1 MKKLYY
7 KYEEVLSYL
16 IFGIL
21 TTVVSVVTYLVF
33 ANVCFPNKSDLD
45 LQICNVLSWI
55 CAVTFAYITNR
66 KYVFKSKSV
75 GVQKLKEVINF
86 FLARLFSL
94 FVDMALMF
102 LMYSVMHI
110 DDTIAKLVVQ
120 VVVVVLNYIF
130 SKLIVFKKNAWLT
143 FMNCVRIL
151 LINKEE
157 YK

>member
-1 MKKLYY
+1 MKKIKDLYN

-16 IFGIL
+16 IFGVL
-21 TTVVSVVTYLVF
+21 TTVVSITTYLVF

-45 LQICNVLSWI
+45 IQICNVLSWI

-75 GVQKLKEVINF
+75 GKDKLKEIINF
-86 FLARLFSL
+86 FLARLASL
-94 FVDMALMF
+94 FIDMALMY

-120 VVVVVLNYIF
+120 VVVVILNYVF
-130 SKLIVFKKNAWLT
+130 SKLIVFKKKT
-143 FMNCVRIL
+143 VD
-151 LINKEE
+151 
-157 YK
+157 

>member
-1 MKKLYY
+1 MKNLYY

-16 IFGIL
+16 IFGVL

-45 LQICNVLSWI
+45 IQICNVLSWI

-130 SKLIVFKKNAWLT
+130 SKLIVFKKIC
-143 FMNCVRIL
+143 FF
-151 LINKEE
+151 
-157 YK
+157 